1 MTATPAV
8 PAPITAW
15 HELVVLGRE
24 DRAAA
29 HDRLDALL
37 AEDVVFRSP
46 AVHTPQEGKEVTT
59 AYLRAALVVLGPGL
73 TYHRE
78 WYADDSAVLEF
89 TTDVGG
95 KQVHGVDMV
104 TWGPDGRI
112 TDFTVLVRP
121 VQGLEALIAAMAAE
135 LSGGR

>member
-1 MTATPAV
+1 MTAAPLV
-8 PAPITAW
+8 PAPIAAW
-15 HELVVLGRE
+15 HELVALGHE
-24 DRAAA
+24 DRASA
-29 HDRLDALL
+29 HERLDALL

-78 WYADDSAVLEF
+78 WYAADSAVLEF

-95 KQVHGVDMV
+95 RQVHGVDMI
-104 TWGPDGRI
+104 TWGRDGRI

-121 VQGLEALIAAMAAE
+121 AQGLEALIGAMAAE
-135 LSGGR
+135 LSAGR